1 MGPEGDTGVM
11 GSAGAI
17 GLEGRQGVLGK
28 PGAPVR
34 DARDKRSSFPSRPAA
49 YHASLAT
56 CMTSAY
62 DMRDLSLARDLR
74 VSRVLLCTII
84 CAYHVCPATVASVMS
99 ASRDDALRA
108 GPGSVPPTHTMAIAQ
123 GKTGSPGEPGATG
136 FAGATGSA
144 GVRGGSGRAGDPGL
158 GGAPGI
164 DRVGLPGSE
173 GAQGPP
179 GGVGR
184 RGPPGPEGSE
194 GLQGNIGIRG
204 KWGYPGMQGLVGEV
218 QGQMWDPRVWN
229 EAGPESPRTVGRR
242 DGGGGWN
249 EYAGAPANQ
258 ARRGP
263 RRVGQALRAVQG
275 GESLY
280 PEGSPRVTRPK
291 AKAAKRLSDQE
302 WWEQQQAKLKARKAK
317 ELARGGVGCANGLS
331 VNDLENDSLYVAC
344 NSMADDSVCVVCL
357 SVSVCLSA
365 CLPVC
370 LSACL
375 CVCPR
380 EVVVVEC
387 VHCKRMRTPGGC
399 VSITLSHTR
408 ARRASS

>member
-1 MGPEGDTGVM
+1 MHNH
-11 GSAGAI
+11 
-17 GLEGRQGVLGK
+17 LR
-28 PGAPVR
+28 
-34 DARDKRSSFPSRPAA
+34 
-49 YHASLAT
+49 
-56 CMTSAY
+56 
-62 DMRDLSLARDLR
+62 LSCLP
-74 VSRVLLCTII
+74 
-84 CAYHVCPATVASVMS
+84 CACIASVMS
-99 ASRDDALRA
+99 APRDDALRG

-280 PEGSPRVTRPK
+280 PEDGPRVMRPK

-370 LSACL
+370 LPACL

-399 VSITLSHTR
+399 VSITR